1 MIKIRLNNIY
11 VNKLMKFFDFIG
23 CSPEYLEILIS
34 LSTLFQTQQLNLNNI
49 QFRNVTK
56 LRLGD
61 MYNRHLRMYTFSCL
75 QN

>member
-1 MIKIRLNNIY
+1 MIKIRLNNFY
-11 VNKLMKFFDFIG
+11 VNKLMKVFVFIG
-23 CSPEYLEILIS
+23 CSPEYLEILMS

-56 LRLGD
+56 LRLGY
-61 MYNRHLRMYTFSCL
+61 MYNRRFRMYTFSCL